1 MSSSLP
7 SSPSSVVSKLS
18 FLFQGEAGTM
28 PFSTS
33 IPSICDVN
41 QLHWEKSCWK
51 CFLNFHLIS
60 LYFKANTFF

>member
-1 MSSSLP
+1 MGNKVQRRKIASPCHVLSLP

-18 FLFQGEAGTM
+18 FLFQGEGTT

-41 QLHWEKSCWK
+41 QLHW
-51 CFLNFHLIS
+51 
-60 LYFKANTFF
+60 